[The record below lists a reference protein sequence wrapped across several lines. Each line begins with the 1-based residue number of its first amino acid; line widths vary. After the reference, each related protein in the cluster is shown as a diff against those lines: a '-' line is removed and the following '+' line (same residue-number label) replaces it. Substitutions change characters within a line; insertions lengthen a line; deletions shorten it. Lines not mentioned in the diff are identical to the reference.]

1 MTIIQ
6 LKFCRNWPPTPAK
19 KNFVKNNKVI
29 VEEDLVCIDYYGND
43 WDAKQSAL
51 QVTQQIQ
58 ILIEKKSKMI
68 KQLL

>member
-51 QVTQQIQ
+51 QVT
-58 ILIEKKSKMI
+58 
-68 KQLL
+68 